1 MSEGLFIS
9 FEGGDGSGKTTQFR
23 LFAEYLRNRGFDV
36 VTTREPGGTR
46 ISEKIRALLLDPE
59 CTEMANRTEA
69 LLFAASRA
77 QHVEEFIRPSVEA
90 GKIVLCDRFVDS
102 SIVYQGFG
110 RGLGDSVRVINEYA
124 VGGLYP
130 DATFLLDI
138 SPEEGRKRNGKTGKN
153 DRLEKQSMEYHAM
166 VAEGYRKLA
175 AAEPERF
182 IVIDA
187 SAGIDEVA
195 ESIVKA
201 FEQRYPDLKL
211 QRK

>member
-1 MSEGLFIS
+1 MSKGLFIS
-9 FEGGDGSGKTTQFR
+9 FEGGDGSGKSTQFR
-23 LFAEYLRNRGFDV
+23 LFAEYLRSRGFEV

-46 ISEKIRALLLDPE
+46 ISEKIRDLLLDPE
-59 CTEMANRTEA
+59 CTEMDSMTEA

-77 QHVEEFIRPSVEA
+77 QHVEELIRPSVNA

-110 RGLGDSVRVINEYA
+110 RGLGDCVRAINEHA
-124 VGGLYP
+124 VRGMYP
-130 DATFLLDI
+130 DITFLLDI

-153 DRLEKQSMEYHAM
+153 DRLEKQSMEYHTM

-175 AAEPERF
+175 AAEPDRF

-187 SAGIDEVA
+187 SGSIEKVA
-195 ESIVKA
+195 SDIIEA
-201 FEQRYPDLKL
+201 FEKRYPGL
-211 QRK
+211 QP

>member
-1 MSEGLFIS
+1 MSKGLFIT
-9 FEGGDGSGKTTQFR
+9 FEGGDGSGKSTQYR

-46 ISEKIRALLLDPE
+46 ISEKIRDLLLDPE
-59 CTEMANRTEA
+59 CTEMDDMTEA

-77 QHVEEFIRPSVEA
+77 QHVEELIKPSVEA

-110 RGLGDSVRVINEYA
+110 RGLGDCVSAINEHA
-124 VGGLYP
+124 VRGMYP
-130 DATFLLDI
+130 DVTFLLDI
-138 SPEEGRKRNGKTGKN
+138 SPEEGRKRTGKTGKN

-175 AAEPERF
+175 AAEPDRF

-187 SAGIDEVA
+187 SGSIQKVA
-195 ESIVKA
+195 SDITDA
-201 FEQRYPDLKL
+201 FEKRYPEL
-211 QRK
+211 

>member
-1 MSEGLFIS
+1 MSKGHFIT
-9 FEGGDGSGKTTQFR
+9 FEGGDGSGKSTQYR

-46 ISEKIRALLLDPE
+46 ISEKIRDLLLDPE
-59 CTEMANRTEA
+59 CTEMDDMTEA

-77 QHVEEFIRPSVEA
+77 QHVEELIKPSVEA

-110 RGLGDSVRVINEYA
+110 RGLGDCVRAINEHA
-124 VGGLYP
+124 VRGMYP
-130 DATFLLDI
+130 DVTFLLDI

-175 AAEPERF
+175 AAEPDRF

-187 SAGIDEVA
+187 SGSIQKVA
-195 ESIVKA
+195 SDITDA
-201 FEQRYPDLKL
+201 FEKRYPEL
-211 QRK
+211 

>member
-1 MSEGLFIS
+1 MSKGLFIT
-9 FEGGDGSGKTTQFR
+9 FEGGDGSGKSTQYR

-46 ISEKIRALLLDPE
+46 ISEKIRDLLLDPE
-59 CTEMANRTEA
+59 CTEMDDMTEA

-77 QHVEEFIRPSVEA
+77 QHVEELIKPSVEA

-110 RGLGDSVRVINEYA
+110 RGLGDCVRAINEHA
-124 VGGLYP
+124 VRGMYP
-130 DATFLLDI
+130 DVTFLLDI

-175 AAEPERF
+175 AAEPDRF

-187 SAGIDEVA
+187 SGSIEKVA
-195 ESIVKA
+195 SDITDA
-201 FEQRYPDLKL
+201 FEKRYPEL
-211 QRK
+211 

>member
-201 FEQRYPDLKL
+201 FEQRYPDLKP
-211 QRK
+211 QQK

>member
-1 MSEGLFIS
+1 MTKGLFIS
-9 FEGGDGSGKTTQFR
+9 FEGGDGSGKSTQFR

-46 ISEKIRALLLDPE
+46 ISEKIRGILLDPE
-59 CTEMANRTEA
+59 CTEMGSLTEA

-77 QHVEEFIRPSVEA
+77 QHVDELIRPSVEA

-110 RGLGDSVRVINEYA
+110 RGLGEQVASINSYA
-124 VGGLYP
+124 VRGLYP
-130 DATFLLDI
+130 DVTFLLDV
-138 SPEEGRKRNGKTGKN
+138 SPELGRRRNGKTGKN
-153 DRLEKQSMEYHAM
+153 DRLENQSMEYHSM

-187 SAGIDEVA
+187 SADIEKVSSD
-195 ESIVKA
+195 IIRA
-201 FEQRYPDLKL
+201 FEARYPKL
-211 QRK
+211 EP

>member
-1 MSEGLFIS
+1 MSKGLFIS

-46 ISEKIRALLLDPE
+46 ISEKIRNLLLDPE
-59 CTEMANRTEA
+59 CTEMASTTEA
-69 LLFAASRA
+69 FLFAASRA
-77 QHVEEFIRPSVEA
+77 QHVEELIRPSVDA

-110 RGLGDSVRVINEYA
+110 RGLGESVKAINDYA
-124 VGGLYP
+124 VAGLYP

-153 DRLEKQSMEYHAM
+153 DRLEKQSMEYHTM
-166 VAEGYRKLA
+166 VFEGYRKLA
-175 AAEPERF
+175 AAEPDRF

-201 FEQRYPDLKL
+201 FEQRYPDLKP

>member
-1 MSEGLFIS
+1 MTKGLFIS
-9 FEGGDGSGKTTQFR
+9 FEGGDGSGKSTQFR

-46 ISEKIRALLLDPE
+46 ISEKIRGILLDPE
-59 CTEMANRTEA
+59 CTEMGSLTEA
-69 LLFAASRA
+69 LLFAARRA
-77 QHVEEFIRPSVEA
+77 QHVDELIRPSVEA

-110 RGLGDSVRVINEYA
+110 RGLGEQVASINSYA
-124 VGGLYP
+124 VRGLYP
-130 DATFLLDI
+130 DVTFLLDI
-138 SPEEGRKRNGKTGKN
+138 SPELGRRRNGKTGKN
-153 DRLEKQSMEYHAM
+153 DRLENQSMEYHSM

-187 SAGIDEVA
+187 SADIEKVSSD
-195 ESIVKA
+195 IIRA
-201 FEQRYPDLKL
+201 FEARYPELEP
-211 QRK
+211 

>member
-1 MSEGLFIS
+1 MSKGLFIS

-59 CTEMANRTEA
+59 CTEMASITEA

-77 QHVEEFIRPSVEA
+77 QHVEELIRPSVNA

-110 RGLGDSVRVINEYA
+110 RGLGASVKAINEYA
-124 VGGLYP
+124 VAGLYP
-130 DATFLLDI
+130 DVTFLLDI
-138 SPEEGRKRNGKTGKN
+138 SPEEGRKRNGKAGKN
-153 DRLEKQSMEYHAM
+153 DRLEKQSLEYHSM
-166 VAEGYRKLA
+166 VSEGYRKLA

-201 FEQRYPDLKL
+201 FEQRYPDLKP

>member
-1 MSEGLFIS
+1 MSKGLFIS

-46 ISEKIRALLLDPE
+46 ISERIRGILLDPE
-59 CTEMANRTEA
+59 CTEMADITEA
-69 LLFAASRA
+69 FLFAASRA
-77 QHVEEFIRPSVEA
+77 QHVEELIRPSVDA

-110 RGLGDSVRVINEYA
+110 RGLGDSVRAINEYA
-124 VGGLYP
+124 VAGLYP
-130 DATFLLDI
+130 DVTFLLDI
-138 SPEEGRKRNGKTGKN
+138 SPEEGRKRNGQTGKD

-166 VAEGYRKLA
+166 VSEGYRKLA
-175 AAEPERF
+175 ASEPDRF

-187 SAGIDEVA
+187 SAGIEKVA
-195 ESIVKA
+195 SDIVNA
-201 FEQRYPDLKL
+201 FEQRYPDLDAK
-211 QRK
+211 RK

>member
-1 MSEGLFIS
+1 MTKGLFIS
-9 FEGGDGSGKTTQFR
+9 FEGGDGSGKSTQFR

-46 ISEKIRALLLDPE
+46 ISEKIRAILLDPE
-59 CTEMANRTEA
+59 CTEMGSLTEA

-77 QHVEEFIRPSVEA
+77 QHVDELIRPSVEA
-90 GKIVLCDRFVDS
+90 GKMVLCDRFVDS

-110 RGLGDSVRVINEYA
+110 RGLGEQVASINSYA
-124 VGGLYP
+124 VRGLYP
-130 DATFLLDI
+130 DVTFLLDI
-138 SPEEGRKRNGKTGKN
+138 SPELGRRRNGKTGKN
-153 DRLEKQSMEYHAM
+153 DRLENQSMEYHSM

-187 SAGIDEVA
+187 SADIEKVSSD
-195 ESIVKA
+195 IIRA
-201 FEQRYPDLKL
+201 FEARYPELEP
-211 QRK
+211 

>member
-1 MSEGLFIS
+1 MSKGLFIT
-9 FEGGDGSGKTTQFR
+9 FEGGDGSGKSTQFR

-36 VTTREPGGTR
+36 ITTREPGGTR
-46 ISEKIRALLLDPE
+46 ISEKIRDLLLDPE
-59 CTEMANRTEA
+59 CMEMDSMTEA

-77 QHVEEFIRPSVEA
+77 QHVEELIKPSVKA
-90 GKIVLCDRFVDS
+90 GKMVLCDRFVDS

-110 RGLGDSVRVINEYA
+110 RGLGDCVKAINGHAVR
-124 VGGLYP
+124 GMYP
-130 DATFLLDI
+130 DVTFLLDI

-175 AAEPERF
+175 AAEPDRF

-187 SAGIDEVA
+187 SGSIEKVA
-195 ESIVKA
+195 SDIKEA
-201 FEQRYPDLKL
+201 FEKRYPDL
-211 QRK
+211 QP

>member
-1 MSEGLFIS
+1 MTKGLFIS
-9 FEGGDGSGKTTQFR
+9 FEGGDGSGKSTQFR

-46 ISEKIRALLLDPE
+46 ISEKIRAILLDPE
-59 CTEMANRTEA
+59 CTEMGSLTEA
-69 LLFAASRA
+69 FLFAASRA
-77 QHVEEFIRPSVEA
+77 QHVDELIRPSVEA

-110 RGLGDSVRVINEYA
+110 RGLGEQVASINSYA
-124 VGGLYP
+124 VRGLYP
-130 DATFLLDI
+130 DVTFLLDI
-138 SPEEGRKRNGKTGKN
+138 SPELGRRRNGKTGKN
-153 DRLEKQSMEYHAM
+153 DRLENQSMEYHSM

-187 SAGIDEVA
+187 SADIEKVSSD
-195 ESIVKA
+195 IIRA
-201 FEQRYPDLKL
+201 FEARYPELEP
-211 QRK
+211 

>member
-1 MSEGLFIS
+1 MSRGLFIS
-9 FEGGDGSGKTTQFR
+9 FEGGDGSGKTTQFK

-46 ISEKIRALLLDPE
+46 ISEKIRNILLDPE
-59 CTEMANRTEA
+59 CTEMADKTEA
-69 LLFAASRA
+69 FLFAASRA
-77 QHVEEFIRPSVEA
+77 QHVEELIRPSVEA

-110 RGLGDSVRVINEYA
+110 RGLGSTVKAINEYA

-138 SPEEGRKRNGKTGKN
+138 SPEEGRKRNGKTGKS

-175 AAEPERF
+175 AEEPDRF

-187 SAGIDEVA
+187 SSDIGKVA
-195 ESIVKA
+195 ADIAKA
-201 FEQRYPDLKL
+201 FEQRYPDLVPQHK
-211 QRK
+211 

>member
-1 MSEGLFIS
+1 MSKGLFIT
-9 FEGGDGSGKTTQFR
+9 FEGGDGSGKSTQYR
-23 LFAEYLRNRGFDV
+23 LFAEYLRNRGIDV

-46 ISEKIRALLLDPE
+46 ISEKIRDLLLDPE
-59 CTEMANRTEA
+59 CTEMDDMTEA

-77 QHVEEFIRPSVEA
+77 QHVEELIKPSVEA

-110 RGLGDSVRVINEYA
+110 RGLGDCVRAINEHA
-124 VGGLYP
+124 VRGMYP
-130 DATFLLDI
+130 DVTFLLDI

-175 AAEPERF
+175 AAEPDRF

-187 SAGIDEVA
+187 SGSIEKVA
-195 ESIVKA
+195 SDITDA
-201 FEQRYPDLKL
+201 FEKRYPEL
-211 QRK
+211 QP

>member
-1 MSEGLFIS
+1 MAEGLFIS

-23 LFAEYLRNRGFDV
+23 SFAEYLRNRGFDV

-46 ISEKIRALLLDPE
+46 ISEKIREILLDPE
-59 CTEMANRTEA
+59 CTEMDDMTEA

-77 QHVEEFIRPSVEA
+77 QHVEELIRPSVKA

-110 RGLGDSVRVINEYA
+110 RGLGDSVRAINEHA
-124 VGGLYP
+124 VRGLYP
-130 DATFLLDI
+130 DVTFLLDI
-138 SPEEGRKRNGKTGKN
+138 SPEEGRKRNGNAGKN
-153 DRLEKQSMEYHAM
+153 DRLEKQSIEYHAM

-175 AAEPERF
+175 AAEPDRF

-187 SAGIDEVA
+187 SAGIEKVA
-195 ESIVKA
+195 ADIIAA
-201 FEQRYPDLKL
+201 FEARYPDLQPKT
-211 QRK
+211 R

>member
-1 MSEGLFIS
+1 MSKGLFIS
-9 FEGGDGSGKTTQFR
+9 FEGGDGSGKSTQFR
-23 LFAEYLRNRGFDV
+23 LFAEYLRSRGFEV

-46 ISEKIRALLLDPE
+46 ISEKIRDLLLDPE
-59 CTEMANRTEA
+59 CTEMDSMTEA

-77 QHVEEFIRPSVEA
+77 QHVEELIRPSVNA

-110 RGLGDSVRVINEYA
+110 RGLGDCVRAINEHA
-124 VGGLYP
+124 VRGMYP
-130 DATFLLDI
+130 DITFLLDI

-153 DRLEKQSMEYHAM
+153 DRLEKQSMEYHTM

-175 AAEPERF
+175 AAEPDRF

-187 SAGIDEVA
+187 SGSIDEVQSRIRRNFL
-195 ESIVKA
+195 EHKA
-201 FEQRYPDLKL
+201 LRSE
-211 QRK
+211 